1 MVFKRS
7 MFRQRTEEI
16 LSEDRFAQV
25 ELTIAFKKLTCYH
38 CNFEAIYKYSVQQV
52 RRRPEIQV
60 AEDEEIRPD
69 HREIWKAI
77 PRFVEIP
84 ETLKCKRCK
93 EVLQGE
99 ILCVY

>member
-7 MFRQRTEEI
+7 MFRQHSNGV
-16 LSEDRFAQV
+16 LSEDRFSQV
-25 ELTIAFKKLTCYH
+25 ELTIAFKKLTCYR
-38 CNFEAIYKYSVQQV
+38 CNFEAIYKYFVQQV
-52 RRRPEIQV
+52 RRHPEIRV
-60 AEDEEIRPD
+60 AEGEEIRPD
-69 HREIWKAI
+69 HQAIWKAI

-93 EVLQGE
+93 EVLDRE

>member
-7 MFRQRTEEI
+7 FLPQSSGQI
-16 LSEDRFAQV
+16 LSEDRFSQV
-25 ELTIAFKKLTCYH
+25 ELAIAFRKLTCYH

-52 RRRPEIQV
+52 RRHSEIRV
-60 AEDEEIRPD
+60 GEDEEIRPD
-69 HREIWKAI
+69 HVEIWKTI

-84 ETLKCKRCK
+84 ETLTCKRCR
-93 EVLQGE
+93 EVLSRE

>member
-7 MFRQRTEEI
+7 IFRQRNDEI
-16 LSEDRFAQV
+16 LSENRFSQV

-60 AEDEEIRPD
+60 AEGEEIRPD
-69 HREIWKAI
+69 HREIWETI

-84 ETLKCKRCK
+84 ETLKCKRCQ
-93 EVLQGE
+93 EVLDRE

>member
-7 MFRQRTEEI
+7 MFRQPNNEI
-16 LSEDRFAQV
+16 LSEDRFSQV

-52 RRRPEIQV
+52 RRRAEIRV

-69 HREIWKAI
+69 HQEMWKTI
-77 PRFVEIP
+77 PRFVEIS

-93 EVLQGE
+93 EVLDRE
-99 ILCVY
+99 VLCVY

>member
-7 MFRQRTEEI
+7 MFRQRPNEI
-16 LSEDRFAQV
+16 LFEDRFSQV
-25 ELTIAFKKLTCYH
+25 ELTIVFKKLTCYH

-52 RRRPEIQV
+52 RRHPEIQV
-60 AEDEEIRPD
+60 GEGEEIRPD
-69 HREIWKAI
+69 HQEMWKTI

-93 EVLQGE
+93 EVLERE
-99 ILCVY
+99 ILCVF

>member
-7 MFRQRTEEI
+7 MYRQRTDEI
-16 LSEDRFAQV
+16 LSENRFSQV

-60 AEDEEIRPD
+60 AEGEEIRPD
-69 HREIWKAI
+69 HREI
-77 PRFVEIP
+77 
-84 ETLKCKRCK
+84 
-93 EVLQGE
+93 
-99 ILCVY
+99 

>member
-7 MFRQRTEEI
+7 MFRQRPSEI
-16 LSEDRFAQV
+16 LSEDRFSQV
-25 ELTIAFKKLTCYH
+25 ELAIAFKKLTCYH
-38 CNFEAIYKYSVQQV
+38 CNFEAIYKYCVQQV
-52 RRRPEIQV
+52 RRHPEIRV
-60 AEDEEIRPD
+60 AEGEEIRPD
-69 HREIWKAI
+69 HQEIWKAI

-93 EVLQGE
+93 EVLAGE

>member
-7 MFRQRTEEI
+7 IFRQHTDEI
-16 LSEDRFAQV
+16 LSEDRFSQV
-25 ELTIAFKKLTCYH
+25 ELTIAFKKLICYH
-38 CNFEAIYKYSVQQV
+38 CNFEAIYKYSVQLV

-60 AEDEEIRPD
+60 AEGEEIRPD
-69 HREIWKAI
+69 HREFWRTI

-93 EVLQGE
+93 EVLERE

>member
-7 MFRQRTEEI
+7 FFPESPDQI
-16 LSEDRFAQV
+16 LSENRFSQV
-25 ELTIAFKKLTCYH
+25 ELAIAFRKLTCYH

-52 RRRPEIQV
+52 RRHSEIRV
-60 AEDEEIRPD
+60 GEGEEIRPD
-69 HREIWKAI
+69 HVEIWKTI

-84 ETLKCKRCK
+84 ETLTCKRCR
-93 EVLQGE
+93 EVLNRE

>member
-7 MFRQRTEEI
+7 MFRQRADEVVFD
-16 LSEDRFAQV
+16 DRFSQV

-52 RRRPEIQV
+52 RRHPEIRV
-60 AEDEEIRPD
+60 GEGEEIRPD
-69 HREIWKAI
+69 HQEMWKAI

-93 EVLQGE
+93 EVLDRE

>member
-7 MFRQRTEEI
+7 FLPQSSGQI
-16 LSEDRFAQV
+16 LSEDRFSQV
-25 ELTIAFKKLTCYH
+25 ELAIAFRKLTCYH

-52 RRRPEIQV
+52 RRHSEIRV
-60 AEDEEIRPD
+60 GEGEEIRPD
-69 HREIWKAI
+69 HVEIWKTI

-84 ETLKCKRCK
+84 ETLTCKRCR
-93 EVLQGE
+93 EVLSRE

>member
-7 MFRQRTEEI
+7 MFRQRPNEP
-16 LSEDRFAQV
+16 LSEDRFSQV
-25 ELTIAFKKLTCYH
+25 ELTTAFKKLTCYH

-52 RRRPEIQV
+52 RRRPEIRV
-60 AEDEEIRPD
+60 AEGEEIRPD
-69 HREIWKAI
+69 HQEIWEAI

-93 EVLQGE
+93 EVLAPE

>member
-7 MFRQRTEEI
+7 MFRQHSNGV
-16 LSEDRFAQV
+16 LSEDRFSQV

-52 RRRPEIQV
+52 RRRPEIRV
-60 AEDEEIRPD
+60 AKGEEIRPD
-69 HREIWKAI
+69 HQEMWKTI

-84 ETLKCKRCK
+84 ETLKCKHCQ
-93 EVLQGE
+93 EVLMRE
-99 ILCVY
+99 ILCAF

>member
-7 MFRQRTEEI
+7 MFRQRPNEP
-16 LSEDRFAQV
+16 LSEDRFSQV
-25 ELTIAFKKLTCYH
+25 ELATAFKKLTCYQ

-52 RRRPEIQV
+52 RRHSEIRV
-60 AEDEEIRPD
+60 NEEEEIRPD
-69 HREIWKAI
+69 HQEMWTAI

-84 ETLKCKRCK
+84 ETLKCKNCQ
-93 EVLQGE
+93 EVLARE